1 MQKIGLALGGG
12 GAKGLAHIP
21 VLEVL
26 DEFGIRPHCIAGTS
40 IGAVIGVL
48 YASGYSG
55 REIREGIQQFSF
67 KEGEGLAGLVNRRGD
82 MLKWLDIID
91 LNWRGNGLLKA
102 DSFLE
107 ALMKLTKGSRFDD
120 LKIPLKVVAAD
131 FWKRE
136 QVVLDSGDLKPA
148 IRASMALPG
157 VFVPEVMGRQVL
169 VDGGA
174 VNPVPFDIL
183 EDCDLVVAVNVMGTR
198 TESTHLVPSM
208 TEAVFNTF
216 QIMQAAILQ
225 HKLQT
230 RPPEILISPD
240 IVDIQMLE
248 FYKAEQVFK
257 QARGACE
264 ELRSKLSSKGF
275 TQVDRPPTATSPPD
289 LAPDTAAR

>member
-21 VLEVL
+21 ILEVL

-40 IGAVIGVL
+40 IGAVVGVL

-55 REIREGIQQFSF
+55 RQIREGIQQFSYR
-67 KEGEGLAGLVNRRGD
+67 EGEGLAGLVNRRGD

-107 ALMKLTKGSRFDD
+107 ALIKLTRGTRFDD
-120 LKIPLKVVAAD
+120 LRIPLKVVAAD

-183 EDCDLVVAVNVMGTR
+183 QDCDLVIAVNVMGTR

-216 QIMQAAILQ
+216 QIMQAAILH

-230 RPPEILISPD
+230 NPPDILISPE

-248 FYKAEQVFK
+248 FYKAEQVFR

-264 ELRSKLSSKGF
+264 ELRSRLRAMEF
-275 TQVDRPPTATSPPD
+275 TQVNPEGPT
-289 LAPDTAAR
+289 DTAPQTAPGEARA

>member
-40 IGAVIGVL
+40 IGAVVGVL
-48 YASGYSG
+48 YASGRRG
-55 REIREGIQQFSF
+55 REIREGIEQFSLHD
-67 KEGEGLAGLVNRRGD
+67 GERLTDLVNRRGD
-82 MLKWLDIID
+82 MLKWLNIINI
-91 LNWRGNGLLKA
+91 NWGGNGLLKA

-107 ALMKLTKGSRFDD
+107 MLMQLTRGSRFDD
-120 LKIPLKVVAAD
+120 LAIPLRVVAAD

-136 QVVLDSGDLKPA
+136 QVVLDSGELKPA

-157 VFVPEVMGRQVL
+157 VFVPEVMGNQVL

-183 EDCDLVVAVNVMGTR
+183 DDCDLVIAVNVMGTR
-198 TESTHLVPSM
+198 TESIHRVPSM

-216 QIMQAAILQ
+216 QIMQAAILR
-225 HKLQT
+225 HKLE
-230 RPPEILISPD
+230 RYPPDILISPE

-248 FYKAEQVFK
+248 FYKAEQVFRG
-257 QARGACE
+257 ARTACE
-264 ELRSKLSSKGF
+264 ELRSRLRARGF
-275 TQVDRPPTATSPPD
+275 TPTNPAGPANSASQTEPGK
-289 LAPDTAAR
+289 ARA

>member
-240 IVDIQMLE
+240 IVDIQML
-248 FYKAEQVFK
+248 
-257 QARGACE
+257 
-264 ELRSKLSSKGF
+264 
-275 TQVDRPPTATSPPD
+275 
-289 LAPDTAAR
+289 